1 MMPPK
6 NFFNRIASTATSQ
19 LNFPIRGS
27 FPQRFHLTQSKTL
40 LSRSFL
46 ISSGPLMKDILQD
59 LYIKEIKTYKPVA
72 PEKNEE
78 VGQAP
83 KIDDDISGDLSAYD
97 VEEAQS
103 EVVSADSSSLE
114 KQLFG
119 DYEEEITT
127 PVSH

>member
-1 MMPPK
+1 MPPK

-72 PEKNEE
+72 PE
-78 VGQAP
+78 AP